1 MFLLCVCSFFFFFF
15 NLPLFLALKS
25 LNTVH
30 LLLIFSCSVVSN
42 SVIPWTTEHQASLS
56 FTIFRSLLRLLA
68 IEFVM
73 PLNPL
78 IVCRSLLSHLQSY
91 SASASFP
98 MSEFFTSDGQ
108 HIGASASA
116 SVLSMKIQDFGLIS
130 FWIDILAINSK

>member
-1 MFLLCVCSFFFFFF
+1 MFLLCVCSFFFFF
-15 NLPLFLALKS
+15 NLPLLLALKS

-98 MSEFFTSDGQ
+98 MSEFFTSGGQ